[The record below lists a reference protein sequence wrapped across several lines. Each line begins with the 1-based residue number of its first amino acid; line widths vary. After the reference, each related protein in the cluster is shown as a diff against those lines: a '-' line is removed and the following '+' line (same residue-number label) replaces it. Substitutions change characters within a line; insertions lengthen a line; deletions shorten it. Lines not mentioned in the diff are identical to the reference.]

1 MKCAF
6 DRDYYLDIQRA
17 EIRKRVL
24 LFDNKLYLEFGGK
37 LFEDKHASRVLPGFK
52 PNSKLE
58 MFSGLKDQIEVV
70 ITVNAHDIA
79 NNKIRYDSDLSY
91 QDEIGRIIDAFRAK
105 NILVSSVVFSFY
117 FSHPLVNAF
126 KRKLERNGIKTYRH
140 YHIEGY
146 PHNIPLILSERGFG
160 KNEYIETTRPIV
172 VFTAPGPGS
181 GKLSACLSQ
190 LYQDSKKGVRSGYAK
205 YETFPIWNLPLN
217 HPLNLAYEAATVDL
231 GDFLVIDQYHKDE
244 FGVEA
249 TNYNRDIEAFPLLKL
264 IFEKIYG
271 VSPYQSPTMM
281 GVNMVGFAI
290 RNEEI
295 CIQAAKEEIIRR
307 YFQAKKN
314 NFYDKYDDQSVVRVR
329 QLLESLNLS
338 ETDRLP
344 VQPALEKAKKTGVP
358 CMALSFKNGE
368 IVTAKTS
375 SLLSAP
381 AALFLN
387 AVKHLAGI
395 NDEIPLISK
404 QVIIPIM
411 DLHKKLNPSD
421 TPIFSLTETLTS
433 LAIQA
438 PTNPLSELALKQI
451 SKLKGAQAHSSV
463 ILAKAER
470 SLLKKLGID
479 VTEESVAGTDKL
491 FRR

>member
-6 DRDYYLDIQRA
+6 DLNYYLEIQRA
-17 EIRKRVL
+17 EIKKRVL

-37 LFEDKHASRVLPGFK
+37 LFEDNHASRVLPGFD

-70 ITVNAHDIA
+70 ITVNANDIA
-79 NNKIRYDSDLSY
+79 NNKIRNDNDLTY
-91 QDEIGRIIDAFRAK
+91 QDEIMRIIDQFRAK

-126 KRKLERNGIKTYRH
+126 KRKLERSGIKTYRH

-146 PHNIPLILSERGFG
+146 PHDIPFILSDKGLG
-160 KNEYIETTRPIV
+160 KNEYIETTCPIV

-190 LYQDSKKGVRSGYAK
+190 LYHDSKKGLRSGYAK
-205 YETFPIWNLPLN
+205 YETFPIWNLPLD
-217 HPLNLAYEAATVDL
+217 HPLNLAYEAATVEL
-231 GDFLVIDQYHKDE
+231 GDILVLDPYHKKACGED
-244 FGVEA
+244 A
-249 TNYNRDIEAFPLLKL
+249 TNYNRDVEAFPILKSV
-264 IFEKIYG
+264 FEKIYG
-271 VSPYQSPTMM
+271 ISPYQSPTMM

-290 RNEEI
+290 RDEEI
-295 CIQAAKEEIIRR
+295 CVKAAKEEIIRR
-307 YFQAKKN
+307 YYQTKKN
-314 NFYDKYDDQSVVRVR
+314 FFYDKYDEQCVERVQR
-329 QLLESLNLS
+329 LLEKLNLT

-344 VQPALEKAKKTGVP
+344 VKPALEKAKKTGVP
-358 CMALSFKNGE
+358 CMALAFKNGE

-411 DLHKKLNPSD
+411 DLHRKLNPSD

-470 SLLKKLGID
+470 SLLKKLGIG
-479 VTEESVAGTDKL
+479 VTEESVASSDKL